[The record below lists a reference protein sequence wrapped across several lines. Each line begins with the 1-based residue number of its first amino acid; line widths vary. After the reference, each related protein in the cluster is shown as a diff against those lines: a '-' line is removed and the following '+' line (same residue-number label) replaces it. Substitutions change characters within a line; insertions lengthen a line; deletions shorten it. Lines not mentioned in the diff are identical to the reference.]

1 MYNYV
6 QDYIALTKPRITFFC
21 LIMTVCGAYLVTDHA
36 APFILAMVL
45 LGTALSVGSANAFN
59 MIYESD
65 VDKLMARTCRR
76 PLAAGRLKFVHATF
90 FAFLLG
96 LLSIVVLALFVNFL
110 TALIALFAI
119 VFYSIVYTPLKIKTP
134 LALVIGAIPGAIAP
148 VLGATA
154 IQNQITLTAFLAFAI
169 LFAWQM
175 PHFIAISIYSKNDY
189 KRAGFKVVSV
199 VRSAKA
205 TRIQAVLWTFVLL
218 IISILPVSLHLAGNI
233 YLVCT
238 SLIGLWFFIV
248 SVQGLR
254 NISDTKWPR
263 KFFFVSLMYLPLLAF
278 SVVIDRIIAIG

>member
-1 MYNYV
+1 MFTYV

-21 LIMTVCGAYLVTDHA
+21 LIMTVCGAYLVTNQVPA
-36 APFILAMVL
+36 FVLFMAL
-45 LGTALSVGSANAFN
+45 LGTAFSVGSANAFN
-59 MIYESD
+59 MIYEYD

-76 PLAAGRLKFVHATF
+76 PLAAGRLQPFKAII

-96 LLSIVVLALFVNFL
+96 LASILILASFVNFM

-119 VFYSIVYTPLKIKTP
+119 VFYSIVYTPLKMVTP

-154 IQNQITLTAFLAFAI
+154 VQNQITLTAFLAFAI

-199 VRSAKA
+199 VRSAYA
-205 TRIQAVLWTFVLL
+205 TRVQAVLWTFVLL
-218 IISILPVSLHLAGNI
+218 IVSILPVPLRLAGYV
-233 YLVCT
+233 YLFCT
-238 SLIGLWFFIV
+238 SCIGLWFFIV

-254 NISDTKWPR
+254 NIQNTRWPR
-263 KFFFVSLMYLPLLAF
+263 KFFFVSLAYLPLLAL
-278 SVVIDRIIAIG
+278 SVVIDRIVAIG